1 MITQKELNIAL
12 KEYYMPYAMKVIT
25 DRAIPDVRD
34 GLKPIARKILWTLWN
49 NGVRYNTPRD
59 KSSKIVGDVLKI
71 HNHGDTSVY
80 LAMALLTEQNESL
93 LHPFINGEGA
103 FGKIYSNDS
112 PSAMRYTSARLNKF
126 AEEMFIDINKNTV
139 KFIGEDKNH
148 IQPLI
153 LTNTFPNILIKPN
166 NGMAVG
172 ESCNWASFNL
182 KEICSFTQEYIKNKN
197 TNIWDYIQAPDFSTG
212 GYVIVNK
219 SEMDKIFNT
228 GKGKF
233 KLRAK
238 YRYDSINNIIEVYEI
253 PYNSTVDNII
263 KDITNLMN
271 QGSCKEIIDVKDGT
285 EFNKKLKKETMGIE
299 IEVKKN
305 TNIDFLMTLLFKK
318 TRLETSFSCNFN
330 CLVDYKPKVLGIT
343 DILDEWLKFRVKC
356 IKSSMN
362 YDIQQ
367 KSETLHYLKGLE
379 KVLLDIDKAIN
390 IIRNSENDEKI
401 ISNLINTFKIDEKQA
416 IEISNMKLKNI
427 NKQYIINKIKSIKE
441 INNEINNLSENVK
454 SNEYIKNI
462 IILQL
467 EQVKNKYSIS
477 RKSEI
482 IYSDQI
488 KEVKKEDLIKDYSVT
503 IVLTKQQYLKK
514 TLKYSEIQKLKENDE
529 VLQLI
534 QTNNTK
540 DLLLFTNQGRVFT
553 RKIYELRGTIECTA
567 GSGYGEYIPNILQE
581 NLNKDEKIIYIAS
594 PDTYD
599 KGYMLYIFENNNLVK
614 MAMKPY
620 ECKQNRQVAQD
631 AFNTDSP
638 LKYIKY
644 IDRDIDILTLSSEG
658 KMLIQN
664 TKDINPKASN
674 GGKKSNGNSF
684 VKLGDNDLIGVIFE
698 PKEDDIIKF
707 KTEKKECIEI
717 NLSDI
722 CQSSKDKTTYY
733 SYCFGRKNT
742 QGNFIYNCRQKQD
755 RIIELL

>member
-1 MITQKELNIAL
+1 M
-12 KEYYMPYAMKVIT
+12 
-25 DRAIPDVRD
+25 
-34 GLKPIARKILWTLWN
+34 
-49 NGVRYNTPRD
+49 
-59 KSSKIVGDVLKI
+59 
-71 HNHGDTSVY
+71 
-80 LAMALLTEQNESL
+80 
-93 LHPFINGEGA
+93 
-103 FGKIYSNDS
+103 
-112 PSAMRYTSARLNKF
+112 
-126 AEEMFIDINKNTV
+126 
-139 KFIGEDKNH
+139 
-148 IQPLI
+148 
-153 LTNTFPNILIKPN
+153 
-166 NGMAVG
+166 
-172 ESCNWASFNL
+172 
-182 KEICSFTQEYIKNKN
+182 
-197 TNIWDYIQAPDFSTG
+197 
-212 GYVIVNK
+212 
-219 SEMDKIFNT
+219 
-228 GKGKF
+228 
-233 KLRAK
+233 
-238 YRYDSINNIIEVYEI
+238 
-253 PYNSTVDNII
+253 
-263 KDITNLMN
+263 
-271 QGSCKEIIDVKDGT
+271 
-285 EFNKKLKKETMGIE
+285 
-299 IEVKKN
+299 
-305 TNIDFLMTLLFKK
+305 
-318 TRLETSFSCNFN
+318 
-330 CLVDYKPKVLGIT
+330 
-343 DILDEWLKFRVKC
+343 
-356 IKSSMN
+356 
-362 YDIQQ
+362 
-367 KSETLHYLKGLE
+367 
-379 KVLLDIDKAIN
+379 
-390 IIRNSENDEKI
+390 
-401 ISNLINTFKIDEKQA
+401 
-416 IEISNMKLKNI
+416 
-427 NKQYIINKIKSIKE
+427 
-441 INNEINNLSENVK
+441 
-454 SNEYIKNI
+454 
-462 IILQL
+462 QL